1 MGQTCGDGPNFL
13 RRPRDLGHFFRWWLY
28 RFLSRQYQRFWV
40 TSCFEKAVRQSS
52 IFGML
57 PVGIKLLKLGMPR
70 TPQEMSSWV
79 EFRIPRVV
87 KYNKNRDQVWEARDV
102 LSGRKKMF
110 PAQNQP
116 SGDLKPRNYGLKVI
130 FYGLGSDGRWK
141 SPPFTPPFGIIF
153 ILHFFQAF
161 FIANPRK
168 PWFLHD
174 FHISEPQWFQPNCWI
189 WWPKPML
196 SKAIVSSWD
205 FFKAKFQSFFQAHI
219 IERYSISTWICMT
232 YLDLVGS

>member
-1 MGQTCGDGPNFL
+1 MWRWAKLFEATTGSGP
-13 RRPRDLGHFFRWWLY
+13 FFRRWLY

-40 TSCFEKAVRQSS
+40 TSCFEMRHSS
-52 IFGML
+52 
-57 PVGIKLLKLGMPR
+57 PVNRLGCYQWESSCWSLACPE
-70 TPQEMSSWV
+70 TPK

-110 PAQNQP
+110 PAQTQP

-153 ILHFFQAF
+153 VLHFFQAF

-174 FHISEPQWFQPNCWI
+174 FHIAEPQWFQPNCWI

-196 SKAIVSSWD
+196 PKAIVSSWD

-219 IERYSISTWICMT
+219 IERYTISTWICMT
-232 YLDLVGS
+232 YLDLPGS